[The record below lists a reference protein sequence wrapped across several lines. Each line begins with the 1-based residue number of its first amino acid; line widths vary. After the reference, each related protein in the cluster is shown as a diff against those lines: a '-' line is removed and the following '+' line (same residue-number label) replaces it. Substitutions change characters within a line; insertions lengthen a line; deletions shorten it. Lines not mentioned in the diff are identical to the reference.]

1 MNNMKEFFDKEI
13 LAQQL
18 DKVQEWILLELPV
31 IIGLI
36 VGLLIVL
43 RIAKYAIKR
52 LKIGRAH
59 V

>member
-1 MNNMKEFFDKEI
+1 MKEFFNKEI

-18 DKVQEWILLELPV
+18 DKVQEWIVLELPV

-43 RIAKYAIKR
+43 RISKYAIKR
-52 LKIGRAH
+52 LTKTY
-59 V
+59 